1 MKYPKFSHKTPHLKG
16 KQHQLDPNLDLKQ
29 LVHHSTV
36 QYVDRDVDGD
46 VDVYDNPKKPTTDEN
61 PIADFGKV
69 SKELI
74 KKQKGELKHTKRGVA
89 YEDLRNWFGKGEE
102 GGVGGGGWDRY
113 NSEGERIGKCARE
126 PGEPKPKCLS
136 KEKAAKMSKNEIA
149 AAVRRKREKDPVA
162 DRSVKGGKPIMSSNK
177 IDEGLLDRLKGRKVV
192 GRTGSGG
199 KIYAPTKPSKSTA
212 TYGGKTQDEIR
223 KDNKQKKVDTKR
235 KEQVKSGQYD
245 DPWLRSSPAAERRV
259 HYQQLRGE
267 AIEDKRYCMKCKKME
282 TRDECSYGPEMWD
295 KMTVKGVSEAVKKDH
310 EYSMARSQLSTVLS
324 AANRLKKKMAKGEGE
339 IEAWVQSKITKA
351 ADYLDSA
358 ADYVDSGEMDEEC
371 WTGYKQVGM
380 KKKGKKMVPN
390 CVPEETNI
398 EEENK
403 PTNPKL
409 WAKWKA
415 KAKAK
420 FDVYPSA
427 YANGWAAKG
436 YKSEGGGWKSVKEE
450 TIEDLNGNTF
460 AEVIDLI
467 KPDPIVSEENGKVC
481 EVCGKSPCECSA
493 KPGPD
498 KNYVKPMAES
508 VRIPAKTGNIIM
520 TILNWRG
527 KYYTIKMFFPQTNK
541 PSRQEV
547 QNQIEKVYPG
557 SRVQSYYVSD
567 IKPGEQFLQVEDW
580 QKVNRQDKTDGLSQK
595 AVDAYRRENPGS
607 KLQTAVTE
615 KNPEGKRAERR
626 KAFCRRMTGMKKRLT
641 SAETAR
647 DPDSRINKALRR
659 WNCN

>member
-1 MKYPKFSHKTPHLKG
+1 MKNQKFSHKTPHLKG

-46 VDVYDNPKKPTTDEN
+46 VDVYDNPKRQTPDEN
-61 PIADFGKV
+61 PIDINVGAL
-69 SKELI
+69 SKKLI
-74 KKQKGELKHTKRGVA
+74 AKQKGEIKHTRRGMA
-89 YEDLRNWFGKGEE
+89 YEDLRKWFGKGGE

-113 NSEGERIGKCARE
+113 NSEGERVGKCARE

-149 AAVRRKREKDPVA
+149 AAVRRKRESDPVA
-162 DRSVKGGKPIMSSNK
+162 DRPGKGEKPKMVSNK
-177 IDEGLLDRLKGRKVV
+177 IDEALLDKLRGRKVI

-199 KIYAPTKPSKSTA
+199 KIYASAPKKSIV

-223 KDNKQKKVDTKR
+223 QDNKQN
-235 KEQVKSGQYD
+235 
-245 DPWLRSSPAAERRV
+245 
-259 HYQQLRGE
+259 QQLRGE
-267 AIEDKRYCMKCKKME
+267 AKEETKYCMKCKKME

-295 KMTVKGVSEAVKKDH
+295 KMTVKGFSEATNNDH
-310 EYSMARSQLSTVLS
+310 EYSMARSQLSTVIN
-324 AANRLKKKMAKGEGE
+324 AVKRLKKKMAKGEGE

-358 ADYVDSGEMDEEC
+358 ADYIDSGEHDAIEEQQGPC

-390 CVPEETNI
+390 CVPEEVDL

-436 YKSEGGGWKSVKEE
+436 YKSEGGGWKSVSEE
-450 TIEDLNGNTF
+450 TIEDVNGNTF
-460 AEVIDLI
+460 VEIIDLI
-467 KPDPIVSEENGKVC
+467 RPDPLKKVEE
-481 EVCGKSPCECSA
+481 SI
-493 KPGPD
+493 
-498 KNYVKPMAES
+498 
-508 VRIPAKTGNIIM
+508 RIPAKTGNIILV
-520 TILNWRG
+520 TLVWRG
-527 KYYTIKMFFPQTNK
+527 KYYMMKLFFPQITK
-541 PSRQEV
+541 PNRQEV
-547 QNQIEKVYPG
+547 QDQISKVYPG
-557 SRVQSYYVSD
+557 SRVQSFYVSD

-580 QKVNRQDKTDGLSQK
+580 QKVNRKDKTDGLSQK
-595 AVDAYRRENPGS
+595 AVNAYRRENPGS

-615 KNPEGKRAERR
+615 KNPTGKLAGRR
-626 KAFCRRMTGMKKRLT
+626 KNFFSSLSGMKDKLT
-641 SAETAR
+641 SAKTAR